1 MIKKQLKTKKKKNE
15 REKRKKKQMRENDGS
30 LKLNNIPI
38 KCKECN

>member
-1 MIKKQLKTKKKKNE
+1 MIEKQLKTKKKKNE
-15 REKRKKKQMRENDGS
+15 RKKKQMRENDGS